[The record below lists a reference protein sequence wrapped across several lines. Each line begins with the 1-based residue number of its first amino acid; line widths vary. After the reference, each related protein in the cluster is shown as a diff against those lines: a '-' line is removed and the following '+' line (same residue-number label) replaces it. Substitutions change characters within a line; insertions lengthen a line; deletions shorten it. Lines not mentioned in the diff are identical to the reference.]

1 MHVADNL
8 TRLIEVAIDT
18 ACKNKWIQGFKLLG
32 YDKAEVVGQHVV
44 SASPENSS
52 KPLWEIARIGAHWEG
67 GSSFYSY
74 VTIVMSAGISA
85 DAEVEQCRL
94 PDLASTLELMHDA
107 VGAGHHWKLSP
118 GAARYDA
125 RTCDGNGGR
134 GFLQHVN
141 KMQITTTL
149 ATSTDWP

>member
-1 MHVADNL
+1 MACIFGRQVPSVETLMVINK
-8 TRLIEVAIDT
+8 RLSWVPRQTQSCSI
-18 ACKNKWIQGFKLLG
+18 
-32 YDKAEVVGQHVV
+32 
-44 SASPENSS
+44 P
-52 KPLWEIARIGAHWEG
+52 
-67 GSSFYSY
+67 Y

-85 DAEVEQCRL
+85 DAEVEQRRL
-94 PDLASTLELMHDA
+94 PDLASTLELVHDA